1 MSIAQNLPNLKPSLS
16 LDFAS
21 VKKLDPRIS
30 FSRPTVGSYYDGKSV
45 AKAEENLVLRSEEFD
60 NAYWVKDNATV
71 TANATTAPDGTT
83 TAESINEGTSASA
96 HAVYATPPAPEINK
110 DHVFS
115 VFVKDVDAQYVVLQF
130 RRAGSDYWWASY
142 DLTNETSTVIAQ
154 ASGASIVSVGD
165 GWYRLSLSFNI
176 GSVATAPRL
185 SISLWDGVSSTATNN
200 GYSYTGTNRSIFLWG
215 AQLEQRSSVTAYTVT
230 TTQPITN
237 YIPTLLSAPA
247 NVARFDHNPVTG
259 ESLGLLVEEQRT
271 NLLTRSED
279 FENAA
284 WVGGN
289 VSRINN
295 TVVAPNGT
303 LTGGKIFH
311 NDGVSATT
319 GSVINLLN
327 ISAAAGTYTYS
338 IYGKQGEFNRIWMR
352 VRGEVSAGNS
362 FSVAF
367 NLTDGTIQTAAANA
381 GTFTGATASSVPVG
395 NGWYRFTLTGV
406 TTGETALRV
415 QVTGLSST
423 ISVGDGYS
431 GIYIW
436 GAQLEAGAFPTSYI
450 KTEASQVTRSSDS
463 ASMTGANFSSWYS
476 QGAGTFYVDGN
487 LPNPSSSGNLIRRLI
502 EISDGTDSNR
512 IFFGHGST
520 QNLLR
525 AFYLVNGVSQNGG
538 NGQTAN
544 SVFPS
549 AKVAL
554 ALKLDDY
561 AFSPNGATVTAD
573 TSALVPVLNQLNIG
587 TDRSFSALSSAN
599 GHIRKLAFYP
609 KRLTDTQLAALTS

>member
-1 MSIAQNLPNLKPSLS
+1 MSIAQNYPLTSPSLS
-16 LDFAS
+16 LDFAN
-21 VKKLDPRIS
+21 VKKLDPRITFARAS
-30 FSRPTVGSYYDGKSV
+30 TGAVYDGKTVS
-45 AKAEENLVLRSEEFD
+45 KAEENLFLRSQEFD
-60 NAYWVKDNATV
+60 VTSGGWARLNVLVDSNTADTV
-71 TANATTAPDGTT
+71 APDGTS
-83 TAESINEGTSASA
+83 TAEKVTNNSTDGFHTLAQSFTQRGNPYTVSLFGKKGTANFL
-96 HAVYATPPAPEINK
+96 YI
-110 DHVFS
+110 
-115 VFVKDVDAQYVVLQF
+115 
-130 RRAGSDYWWASY
+130 RGSDG
-142 DLTNETSTVIAQ
+142 TQ
-154 ASGASIVSVGD
+154 ARNVWFNLDTGAVATTGDNITASIVNVGN
-165 GWYRLSLSFNI
+165 GWYRCI
-176 GSVATAPRL
+176 ATYSA
-185 SISLWDGVSSTATNN
+185 SSTSSANVNLGISEADNTTT
-200 GYSYTGTNRSIFLWG
+200 YAGTDKDIYLWG
-215 AQLEQRSSVTAYTVT
+215 AQLEQRSAVTAYTPT

-247 NVARFDHNPVTG
+247 NVARFDHNPTTG